1 MRIIFYSDPHFG
13 LNRRENVTEA
23 SLRARE
29 QYALDYIRQLTQ
41 GYDQVICLGDLFDKA
56 SNKEDVI
63 LRAASAVEFT
73 DFILAGNHDLINRE
87 GAVSSLHLLK
97 EIWPNKVMLDPI
109 EVKSYVRLH
118 FLPHQKTQTDF
129 ENALEMAF
137 ADVDTSGCDK
147 KFLLLH
153 CNFDS
158 AFADKEH
165 ELNLTGG
172 MAEKL
177 LTKFDTILI
186 GHEHAAQDLLGGRVR
201 IIGSLFPTSFG
212 DASAKH
218 RALVYD
224 TESGEF
230 SEIVTSCN
238 VYEGHSSGL
247 NQPAACGYFTL
258 YDDLSP
264 GQTSKLVVKLFE
276 EGAFGVKVVPRG
288 TYSGTSP
295 SRNAAEQLRDGQ
307 PVPLPDLIVRKLRE
321 ESPGLLDLWYEFL
334 AKQTQE

>member
-1 MRIIFYSDPHFG
+1 VRILFYSDPHFG

-29 QYALDYIRQLTQ
+29 HYALGYIRQLTQ

-56 SNKEDVI
+56 SNKEEVI

-73 DFILAGNHDLINRE
+73 DYILAGNHDLINRE
-87 GAVSSLHLLK
+87 GSVSSLHLLK
-97 EIWPNKVMLDPI
+97 EICDNKVVMDPRQVHAKI
-109 EVKSYVRLH
+109 HMH

-129 ENALEMAF
+129 ENALDMALN
-137 ADVDTSGCDK
+137 DVDREGTH
-147 KFLLLH
+147 FLLLH

-158 AFADKEH
+158 PFANKEH

-177 LTKFDTILI
+177 LTRFDTILI

-201 IIGSLFPTSFG
+201 IVGSLFPTSFG
-212 DASAKH
+212 DAGAKH

-230 SEIVTSCN
+230 SEIVTNCN
-238 VYEGHSSGL
+238 VYEGPSSAF
-247 NQPAACGYFTL
+247 NQPVERGYFTL
-258 YDDLSP
+258 YDDLSA
-264 GQTSKLVVKLFE
+264 GQTSKLAVKLFE
-276 EGAFGVKVVPRG
+276 GGAFGVKI
-288 TYSGTSP
+288 
-295 SRNAAEQLRDGQ
+295 LQ
-307 PVPLPDLIVRKLRE
+307 PGRSASISSTQALHEGVQQVSLPDLIVRKLRE

-334 AKQTQE
+334 AKYDQPK

>member
-1 MRIIFYSDPHFG
+1 MRILFYSDPHFG

-29 QYALDYIRQLTQ
+29 QYALGYLRELTQ

-56 SNKEDVI
+56 SNKEEVI

-97 EIWPNKVMLDPI
+97 EIWNDKIVLDPRH
-109 EVKSYVRLH
+109 VHAKVHLH

-129 ENALEMAF
+129 ENALEMALN
-137 ADVDTSGCDK
+137 DVDLEGK
-147 KFLLLH
+147 HFLLLH

-158 AFADKEH
+158 TFADKEH

-201 IIGSLFPTSFG
+201 IVSSLFPTSFG
-212 DASAKH
+212 DANAKH
-218 RALVYD
+218 RALIYD

-230 SEIVTSCN
+230 SEIVTDCN
-238 VYEGHSSGL
+238 VYEGPSSGV
-247 NQPAACGYFTL
+247 NQPAFRGYFTL
-258 YDDLSP
+258 HDDLSP
-264 GQTSKLVVKLFE
+264 GKTSKLVVKLFE

-288 TYSGTSP
+288 TSV
-295 SRNAAEQLRDGQ
+295 AASASTKSAQEGQ
-307 PVPLPDLIVRKLRE
+307 PVSLPDLIVRKLRE

-334 AKQTQE
+334 AKQNQE

>member
-1 MRIIFYSDPHFG
+1 VRILFYSDPHFG
-13 LNRRENVTEA
+13 LNRRENVTDA

-29 QYALDYIRQLTQ
+29 QYALGYLRELTQ
-41 GYDQVICLGDLFDKA
+41 GYDQVVCLGDLFDRA
-56 SNKEDVI
+56 SNKEEVI

-97 EIWPNKVMLDPI
+97 EIWPNKVVLDPRH
-109 EVKSYVRLH
+109 VYTKVHLH

-129 ENALEMAF
+129 ENALEMALN
-137 ADVDTSGCDK
+137 DVDREGTH
-147 KFLLLH
+147 FLLLH

-201 IIGSLFPTSFG
+201 IVSSLFPTSFG
-212 DASAKH
+212 DATAKH
-218 RALVYD
+218 RALIYD

-230 SEIVTSCN
+230 SEIVTDCN
-238 VYEGHSSGL
+238 VYEGTSSGV
-247 NQPAACGYFTL
+247 NQPAFRGYFTL
-258 YDDLSP
+258 HDDLSP
-264 GQTSKLVVKLFE
+264 GKTSKLVVKLFE
-276 EGAFGVKVVPRG
+276 EGAFGVKVVRAGGSVAPA
-288 TYSGTSP
+288 SAS
-295 SRNAAEQLRDGQ
+295 SAQGQ
-307 PVPLPDLIVRKLRE
+307 PISLPDLIVRKLRE

-334 AKQTQE
+334 VKQNQE